1 MPRNLERGGGKIKI
15 EKKIFAMWKEDA
27 IMIKE
32 SLFEAPEMKVIRL
45 EGTQDVIRTSNTGTN
60 EDHDVYEDDFFD

>member
-1 MPRNLERGGGKIKI
+1 
-15 EKKIFAMWKEDA
+15 MWKEGA